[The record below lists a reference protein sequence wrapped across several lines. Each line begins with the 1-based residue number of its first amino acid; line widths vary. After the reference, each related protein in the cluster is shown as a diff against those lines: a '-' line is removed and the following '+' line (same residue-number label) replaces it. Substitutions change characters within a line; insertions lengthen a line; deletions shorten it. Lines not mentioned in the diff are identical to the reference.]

1 MATASNY
8 AFGARNSL
16 IKIDVDVDNM
26 LARQFTALERT
37 QLPFA
42 VMQAVNA
49 TAFEIRET
57 WKTTARRVF
66 DRPTPLT
73 INAVLYSKATKQ
85 KLYATIFIRDE
96 AHKGTPPAKYLQPQ
110 VEGGQRRLKGMERL
124 LQGANLMPQGRYAV
138 PGKGAQLDAYGNVKA
153 GEVRKVIS
161 QLQAAG
167 ERGYVSN
174 ETDVSRRRR
183 HRREDRTGASRSD
196 YFVIRQKTGPL
207 VPGIWQR
214 ARTYSGASGHS
225 GVWLVYAF
233 VGRTQY
239 SPRYNIYGL
248 AQRQW
253 NTLMPFHFNRELA
266 KALETSK
273 FRGKA

>member
-1 MATASNY
+1 MAIADF
-8 AFGARNSL
+8 AAGARNSL
-16 IKIDVDVDNM
+16 IKIDVDADNM

-57 WKTTARRVF
+57 WKRTAQRVF

-73 INAVLYSKATKQ
+73 MNAVLYRKATKQ
-85 KLYATIFIRDE
+85 QLYATVFIRDE
-96 AHKGTPPAKYLQPQ
+96 AHKGTPPDKYLQPQ

-124 LQGANLMPQGRYAV
+124 LQGANLMPQNRYAV
-138 PGKGAQLDAYGNVKA
+138 PGKGAPLDAYGNVKS
-153 GEVRKVIS
+153 GEVRKIIS
-161 QLQAAG
+161 QLQAG
-167 ERGYVSN
+167 REQGYVSN
-174 ETDVSRRRR
+174 ESAVSRRRR
-183 HRREDRTGASRSD
+183 HRREDRSGASRSD

-214 ARTYSGASGHS
+214 ARTYTGAGGHS

-233 VGRTQY
+233 VGRAHY
-239 SPRYNIYGL
+239 SPRYDIYGL

-253 NTLMPFHFNRELA
+253 NTLMPFYFNRELA

-273 FRGKA
+273 YRGKV

>member
-1 MATASNY
+1 MATASDY
-8 AFGARNSL
+8 AAGARNSL
-16 IKIDVDVDNM
+16 IRIDVDADNM

-73 INAVLYSKATKQ
+73 INAVLYQKATRQ
-85 KLYATIFIRDE
+85 RLFATVFIRDE

-138 PGKGAQLDAYGNVKA
+138 PGKGAGVLRNVRLIRRVVVLCHLAPVGAVLDHAAEGRCHVTRDRRSRCVLGCYAVRGNVH
-153 GEVRKVIS
+153 GVRGVNR
-161 QLQAAG
+161 
-167 ERGYVSN
+167 RGRGLHVGK
-174 ETDVSRRRR
+174 
-183 HRREDRTGASRSD
+183 DRIQRGA
-196 YFVIRQKTGPL
+196 FT
-207 VPGIWQR
+207 
-214 ARTYSGASGHS
+214 
-225 GVWLVYAF
+225 
-233 VGRTQY
+233 VGK
-239 SPRYNIYGL
+239 G
-248 AQRQW
+248 
-253 NTLMPFHFNRELA
+253 
-266 KALETSK
+266 
-273 FRGKA
+273 

>member
-1 MATASNY
+1 MAATAY

-16 IKIDVDVDNM
+16 IKIDVDADNV

-57 WKTTARRVF
+57 WKRTAQRVF

-73 INAVLYSKATKQ
+73 MNAILYRKATKQ
-85 KLYATIFIRDE
+85 QLYATVFIRDE

-124 LQGANLMPQGRYAV
+124 LQGANLMPQNRYAV
-138 PGKGAQLDAYGNVKA
+138 PGKGAPLDAYGNVKA
-153 GEVRKVIS
+153 GTVRKILS
-161 QLQAAG
+161 QSRAG
-167 ERGYVSN
+167 LEAGYVSN
-174 ETDVSRRRR
+174 ETDAGRQRRLRR
-183 HRREDRTGASRSD
+183 QKKRGGGGS
-196 YFVIRQKTGPL
+196 YFVLQKQRGKL
-207 VPGIWQR
+207 MPGIYER
-214 ARTYSGASGHS
+214 HTTGFGSAVKSIFVFVTTPTYTARYD
-225 GVWLVYAF
+225 
-233 VGRTQY
+233 
-239 SPRYNIYGL
+239 IYGL

-253 NTLMPFHFNRELA
+253 NTLMPFYFNRELA
-266 KALETSK
+266 KAMQTASV
-273 FRGKA
+273 RGKA

>member
-8 AFGARNSL
+8 AAGARNSL
-16 IKIDVDVDNM
+16 IRIDVDVDNM
-26 LARQFTALERT
+26 LARQFTALER
-37 QLPFA
+37 QNLPFA

-85 KLYATIFIRDE
+85 KLYATIFIRNE
-96 AHKGTPPAKYLQPQ
+96 AKKGTPPDKYLQPQ

-124 LQGANLMPQGRYAV
+124 LQGAQLMPQNRYAV
-138 PGKGAQLDAYGNVKA
+138 PGKGAPLDAYGNVKA
-153 GEVRKVIS
+153 GTVRKIIS
-161 QLQAAG
+161 QTRSGDVFLGSQ
-167 ERGYVSN
+167 SN
-174 ETDVSRRRR
+174 ETDAGRGRRLRR
-183 HRREDRTGASRSD
+183 QKKRGGGGS
-196 YFVIRQKTGPL
+196 YFVLQQQRGKL
-207 VPGIWQR
+207 MPGIYER
-214 ARTYSGASGHS
+214 YSSGFGSGVKSIFVFVTTPTYSA
-225 GVWLVYAF
+225 
-233 VGRTQY
+233 
-239 SPRYNIYGL
+239 RYNIYGL

-266 KALETSK
+266 KALETSRL
-273 FRGKA
+273 RGRA